1 MLSYFDST
9 VAKSSRSRK
18 SDLFWADSVEFART
32 QTNLVVRPK
41 HESQDARRWAV
52 PLASRPR
59 KLNSQPTDRAK
70 GRGIQVR

>member
-1 MLSYFDST
+1 M
-9 VAKSSRSRK
+9 
-18 SDLFWADSVEFART
+18 DSVEFART

-59 KLNSQPTDRAK
+59 KLNGQPTDRAK
-70 GRGIQVR
+70 G